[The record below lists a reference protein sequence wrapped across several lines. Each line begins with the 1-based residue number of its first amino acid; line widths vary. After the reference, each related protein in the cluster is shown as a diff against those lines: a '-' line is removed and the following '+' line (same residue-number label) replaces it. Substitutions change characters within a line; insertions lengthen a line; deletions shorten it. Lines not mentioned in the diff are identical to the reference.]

1 MSSANTSTQLSD
13 FIASLTQ
20 GLNAQSD
27 KNALWLKQRQSLAM
41 ATTLLRRKELQD
53 NHKAIRHVVVVGP
66 TQVGKSTIVNHLAG
80 VECAGVNAL
89 AGYTRHAQG
98 FSSHPV
104 DSESLTNSMFPDWQL
119 LGRDQLDSNNSKQ
132 LSIEALPE
140 NNNDQTT
147 IYWDTPDFDSVSSR
161 TYRSVVPGI
170 SGFADSL
177 VLAVS
182 KEKYADQSV
191 WDFLEMIAPL
201 NMPLVI
207 CINKAEQN
215 AAAEMQNEIRTRLKT
230 MNASCLEIVTL
241 PWRAADQNDDTNSD
255 ARQLR
260 ALVEDQ
266 LANLKNNHEPDIA
279 SYFKYHWPV
288 WLQAV
293 KAEHQAANEWHEKI
307 NVAMTKLR
315 DYYQQHYLNQNQ
327 YSEALQRSITKLLEL
342 LEIPV
347 LAGTLGSLRKV
358 ITWPVRTI
366 GGAIFNSAVNTT
378 KKSSQSNE
386 SAILTEALANTL
398 LNLQS
403 EVQQAG
409 SSADPGQNIWW
420 QALNTQ
426 FQSRREDIKNSA
438 TTLIEEL
445 QPNFEP
451 EIEAAANRLYE
462 DLQKQPAT
470 LNSLRAARVTTDAA
484 ALVLALHT
492 GGLSAS
498 DLVLAPAL
506 LSLTSLLAESAVGQH
521 MKVIEKELKEKQ
533 AKQVEQ
539 LLINQILREKLSTL
553 PNGLQH
559 QNLYNISPE
568 RLAEAEKSLG
578 TIS

>member
-1 MSSANTSTQLSD
+1 MSSANTSAQLSD

-104 DSESLTNSMFPDWQL
+104 DSESLANSMFPDWQL

-347 LAGTLGSLRKV
+347 LASTLGSLRKV

>member
-80 VECAGVNAL
+80 MECAGVNAL

-104 DSESLTNSMFPDWQL
+104 DSESLANSMFPDWQL

-409 SSADPGQNIWW
+409 SSADPEQNIWW

-521 MKVIEKELKEKQ
+521 VKVIEKELKEKQ

>member
-80 VECAGVNAL
+80 MECAGVNAL

-104 DSESLTNSMFPDWQL
+104 DSESLANSMFPDWQL

>member
-104 DSESLTNSMFPDWQL
+104 DSESLANSMFPDWQL

>member
-80 VECAGVNAL
+80 MECAGVNAL

-104 DSESLTNSMFPDWQL
+104 DSESLANSMFPDWQL

-170 SGFADSL
+170 SGFADLL

-409 SSADPGQNIWW
+409 SSAEPGQNIWW

>member
-1 MSSANTSTQLSD
+1 
-13 FIASLTQ
+13 
-20 GLNAQSD
+20 
-27 KNALWLKQRQSLAM
+27 M

-104 DSESLTNSMFPDWQL
+104 DSESLANSMFPDWQL

-347 LAGTLGSLRKV
+347 LASTLGSLRKV

>member
-104 DSESLTNSMFPDWQL
+104 DSESLANSMFPDWQL

-451 EIEAAANRLYE
+451 EIEAAANRLYC
-462 DLQKQPAT
+462 
-470 LNSLRAARVTTDAA
+470 
-484 ALVLALHT
+484 
-492 GGLSAS
+492 
-498 DLVLAPAL
+498 L
-506 LSLTSLLAESAVGQH
+506 LYTS
-521 MKVIEKELKEKQ
+521 
-533 AKQVEQ
+533 
-539 LLINQILREKLSTL
+539 
-553 PNGLQH
+553 P
-559 QNLYNISPE
+559 SP
-568 RLAEAEKSLG
+568 RDS
-578 TIS
+578 

>member
-104 DSESLTNSMFPDWQL
+104 DSESLANSMFPDWQL

-241 PWRAADQNDDTNSD
+241 PWRVADQNDDTNSD

>member
-104 DSESLTNSMFPDWQL
+104 DSESLANSMFPDWQL

-140 NNNDQTT
+140 NNNNQTT

>member
-104 DSESLTNSMFPDWQL
+104 DSESLANSMFPDWQL

-260 ALVEDQ
+260 ALIEDQ